1 MRVAARKILKGEFDI
16 LEASDGEEAWDVL
29 QASPH
34 VCLVMSDLS
43 MPNLDGLGLLE
54 RIRTSDSEHVQNL
67 PVIIVT
73 GAEDDDGSKTTALA
87 AGASD
92 FITKPFES
100 VQLLARA
107 KAQAKQQRTQQ
118 ALQDSEASK
127 EKLASAINSDPL
139 TGLENQR
146 AFTKH
151 VAEACPTQHDTIPNW
166 HSFWSA
172 SKNTRSCF
180 FGKENRLPRKYYG
193 VLPGY

>member
-1 MRVAARKILKGEFDI
+1 MTEAVENKPTLLVVDDSRLMRVAARKILQGEFNI

-34 VCLVMSDLS
+34 VSLVMSDLS

-54 RIRTSDSEHVQNL
+54 RIRTSDSADIQNL

-100 VQLLARA
+100 VQLLSVR
-107 KAQAKQQRTQQ
+107 
-118 ALQDSEASK
+118 S
-127 EKLASAINSDPL
+127 
-139 TGLENQR
+139 
-146 AFTKH
+146 
-151 VAEACPTQHDTIPNW
+151 PTMW
-166 HSFWSA
+166 
-172 SKNTRSCF
+172 
-180 FGKENRLPRKYYG
+180 
-193 VLPGY
+193 